1 MRWQMNKTEF
11 RKGTHGR
18 CRLRYLAVLS
28 ILALFILPGYS
39 EGIKIATWNLLN
51 FPGSTGSSREIDF
64 RKVVDQLGLDILI
77 VQEMTS
83 YEGINEFKNNV
94 MNYSSPGKYGAAT
107 FYDGPDT
114 DNEAF
119 YNKATISLISQ
130 SQIPTSL
137 RDISEYLFE
146 IKTGPGTG
154 LRFRIYSAHLKAGT
168 TADDKNERAQEATVL
183 RNYLNNLPTNSYFLV
198 CGDFNMESS
207 NESAFGILAGNQSD
221 NDGRVK
227 DPINKLGDWYN
238 NSAFA
243 NLHTQSTR
251 TIQFGGGASGGLDD
265 RFDLILISYALDG
278 ANDLIYKQGSYFAYG
293 NDGRHLNRAVNDGTN
308 EAVNSEIANALYEAS
323 DHLPV
328 VIEIEETKTIETH
341 ALTIVS
347 GTGGITVPSPG
358 IYQYGVGTQV
368 AVTAIPDAFYKFA
381 YWTGNVANGHE
392 SDNPLSI
399 TMDSDKLVAANFLRV
414 IYPPLQLAGQI
425 VINRSVSQAEYINVI
440 TWNPNPNNAN
450 IVGYR
455 IRQIEG
461 NSEFLIAEVNSATYK
476 FLHRKVEKNKTYTY
490 SIVAVN
496 NDSREGD
503 PAYVTIR

>member
-1 MRWQMNKTEF
+1 LAKKIAARY
-11 RKGTHGR
+11 
-18 CRLRYLAVLS
+18 RLRFSTILS
-28 ILALFILPGYS
+28 LLSLFILPVYPES
-39 EGIKIATWNLLN
+39 IKIATWNLLN
-51 FPGSTGSSREIDF
+51 FPGSTGASREVYF
-64 RKVVDQLGLDILI
+64 RKVIDQLGLDVLI
-77 VQEMTS
+77 VQEMS
-83 YEGINEFKNNV
+83 NYDGVSEFKNNV
-94 MNYSSPGKYGAAT
+94 MNYSSPGKYEAAT

-114 DNEAF
+114 DNAAF

-146 IKTGPGTG
+146 IKAGPGTG

-168 TADDKNERAQEATVL
+168 AADDKNDRAQEATVL
-183 RNYLNNLPTNSYFLV
+183 RNYLNSLPPNSYFLV

-251 TIQFGGGASGGLDD
+251 AIQFGGGASGGLDD
-265 RFDLILISYALDG
+265 RFDLVLISYALDG

-293 NDGRHLNRAVNDGTN
+293 NDGNHLNKAVNDGTN
-308 EAVNSEIANALYEAS
+308 GAVNPEIANALYEAS

-328 VIEIEETKTIETH
+328 ILDIDVTKTIETYS
-341 ALTIVS
+341 LTIGS
-347 GTGGITVPSPG
+347 GTGGTTVPAPG
-358 IYQYGVGTQV
+358 IYQYRAGTQ
-368 AVTAIPDAFYKFA
+368 ATITAIPDTHFKFA
-381 YWTGNVANGHE
+381 FWIGDVPSGHE
-392 SDNPLSI
+392 SDNPLLI
-399 TMDSDKLVAANFLRV
+399 PMDSNKSVIANFLRI
-414 IYPPLQLAGQI
+414 IYPPLQLAGQK
-425 VINRSVSQAEYINVI
+425 VLNRSLSQAEYINVI

-461 NSEFLIAEVNSATYK
+461 NSGFLIAEVNGSTYK
-476 FLHRKVEKNKTYTY
+476 FQHRKVEKNKTYTY
-490 SIVAVN
+490 SVVAVN
-496 NDSREGD
+496 NENREGD
-503 PAYVTIR
+503 PASIVIR